1 MTWNCRGSSMMA
13 NSDSTVMAQNGANCG
28 ACNSTAAVRG
38 SASARANKANGPG
51 NMTKVTN
58 TPTARN
64 AISLTIDSA
73 AIASIKPSWCSVASV
88 WRVPNST
95 AKVAIASATNSAT
108 SPTSGG
114 AAPPGEASANM
125 VETEADTALSCSA
138 M

>member
-1 MTWNCRGSSMMA
+1 
-13 NSDSTVMAQNGANCG
+13 
-28 ACNSTAAVRG
+28 
-38 SASARANKANGPG
+38 
-51 NMTKVTN
+51 MTKVTN
-58 TPTARN
+58 TPTARK

-108 SPTSGG
+108 SPSSGG
-114 AAPPGEASANM
+114 AAPPGDASAKM